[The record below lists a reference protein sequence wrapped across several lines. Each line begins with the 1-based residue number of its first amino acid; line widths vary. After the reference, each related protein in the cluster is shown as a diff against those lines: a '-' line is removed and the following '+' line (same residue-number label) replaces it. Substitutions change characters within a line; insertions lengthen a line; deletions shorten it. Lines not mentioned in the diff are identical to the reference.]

1 MLRARTKETD
11 TAEQIQKKAREID
24 TCKKEMEEFQSSF
37 VPPRKFNFRRRR
49 IDNLKTK
56 AAEFLVNKF
65 ETIHSHPGQATQQPW
80 KHRQRKDLTKWLLLN
95 LFGDEVVTNKILPL
109 GFSSVERSPNPDR

>member
-1 MLRARTKETD
+1 
-11 TAEQIQKKAREID
+11 
-24 TCKKEMEEFQSSF
+24 MEEFQSSF
-37 VPPRKFNFRRRR
+37 VPPRKFNFSRRR

-65 ETIHSHPGQATQQPW
+65 EIIHSHPGQATQQPW
-80 KHRQRKDLTKWLLLN
+80 EHRERKDLTKWLLLN
-95 LFGDEVVTNKILPL
+95 IFSDEVVTNKILLL